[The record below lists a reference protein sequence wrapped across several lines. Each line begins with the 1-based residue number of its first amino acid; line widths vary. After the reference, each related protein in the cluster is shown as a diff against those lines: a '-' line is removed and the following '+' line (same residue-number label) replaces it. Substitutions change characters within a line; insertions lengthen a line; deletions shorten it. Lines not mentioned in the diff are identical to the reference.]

1 MISETI
7 TIIINTAVKS
17 LVAVTI
23 LFITTR
29 IIGKKHIAHLTFF
42 DYVVGIAVGSI
53 AGALSTDSHITF
65 PEGITAL
72 VVWTAVA
79 LLVAIVSMKSLNAR
93 HLFDS
98 KPAVFIENGRII
110 TENLRKEKININDLL
125 EELRVK
131 GVFNPADVEFAIME
145 TGGNVSILLK
155 SQKRPVTPSD
165 LNVTTSYQGLSTNLV
180 IDGELI
186 KENLEYVGLDEKWL
200 NGELAKRNIS
210 SYKDI
215 LLASLDTEGGLY
227 ISIK

>member
-1 MISETI
+1 MINETA
-7 TIIINTAVKS
+7 TIIINTTVKS
-17 LVAVTI
+17 LVAVAI
-23 LFITTR
+23 LFLTTR
-29 IIGKKHIAHLTFF
+29 VIGKKHIAHLTFF
-42 DYVVGIAVGSI
+42 DYIIGIAVGSI
-53 AGALSTDSHITF
+53 AGALSTDSQISL

-72 VVWTAVA
+72 FVWTAAA
-79 LLVAIVSMKSLNAR
+79 LFVAIVSMKSLKVR
-93 HLFDS
+93 HFFDS

-110 TENLRKEKININDLL
+110 TENLKKEKININDLL

-145 TGGNVSILLK
+145 TGGNVSVLLK
-155 SQKRPVTPSD
+155 SQKRPATPSD
-165 LNVTTSYQGLSTNLV
+165 LHVPTHYQGLSTNLV

-200 NGELAKRNIS
+200 NDELSKRNIA
-210 SYKDI
+210 SYKNI

>member
-1 MISETI
+1 MMSETI
-7 TIIINTAVKS
+7 AIIINTSVKS

-23 LFITTR
+23 LFLTTR
-29 IIGKKHIAHLTFF
+29 VIGKKHIAHLTFF

-79 LLVAIVSMKSLNAR
+79 LLVAIVSMKSLKAR

-98 KPAVFIENGRII
+98 KPAIFIENGRII
-110 TENLRKEKININDLL
+110 TENLKKEKININDLL

-131 GVFNPADVEFAIME
+131 GVFNPADVEFAVME

-165 LNVTTSYQGLSTNLV
+165 LKVPTHYQGLSTNLV

-200 NGELAKRNIS
+200 NNELAKSNIA